1 MTRGQFSDVA
11 GRPSVETS
19 ENAKK
24 RRAGR
29 GVCAKLATATLAA
42 AFAIATAQLAVGF
55 AEEVE
60 RESEQT
66 VQTVEPVQT
75 VQTVEMGSAIQTTRQ
90 KSPREDPPLDGP
102 AFRLQKRW
110 NWWNRAREVLFTDI
124 ELSAEQAHAVDAIIE
139 AQLNTRALLQQ
150 ADAELS
156 AANKAQDSERS
167 DAAREEFRA
176 LNEQLKEMHEIHE
189 EMRAVLA
196 KEQRPAFDMNRARHV
211 TEVQRAER
219 IRSEERAKPDKKVRV
234 QRRIH

>member
-1 MTRGQFSDVA
+1 MTRGQISDVA
-11 GRPSVETS
+11 GRPSVGIF

-24 RRAGR
+24 RRAAR

-42 AFAIATAQLAVGF
+42 AFAIATAQLAEGF
-55 AEEVE
+55 AEEFE
-60 RESEQT
+60 RESEQP
-66 VQTVEPVQT
+66 VEPVQT
-75 VQTVEMGSAIQTTRQ
+75 VQTIEMGSAIQTTHQ
-90 KSPREDPPLDGP
+90 KSPGEDPPLDGP
-102 AFRLQKRW
+102 AFRLQKRR
-110 NWWNRAREVLFTDI
+110 NWWNRAREVLFADI
-124 ELSAEQAHAVDAIIE
+124 ELSAEQAQAVDAIIE

-156 AANKAQDSERS
+156 AANKARDSKRS

-211 TEVQRAER
+211 AEVQRAER
-219 IRSEERAKPDKKVRV
+219 IRSEERAKRDEKVRV